1 MSILSSHAASWH
13 SDKWYRRAWY
23 IWPQVASLL
32 VIGWVF
38 AGNPPWARPEPQPP
52 SRPRQPPPPRPIPRP
67 DTGASSGYRL
77 GQECATGWSA
87 QECAI
92 WRLTGVH
99 NYIAVSKPLEI
110 SASGLTT
117 PAVQLAGGHYEMPGY
132 RWVSD
137 DIQVGGKPYTR
148 IGLVWAPVDAQLR
161 SKYVVDG
168 FRGISLGDRVSFKSS
183 DYQEYQCTPSE
194 QFEGVT

>member
-1 MSILSSHAASWH
+1 MRDLA
-13 SDKWYRRAWY
+13 
-23 IWPQVASLL
+23 
-32 VIGWVF
+32 
-38 AGNPPWARPEPQPP
+38 
-52 SRPRQPPPPRPIPRP
+52 
-67 DTGASSGYRL
+67 
-77 GQECATGWSA
+77 
-87 QECAI
+87 
-92 WRLTGVH
+92 GVH

-117 PAVQLAGGHYEMPGY
+117 PVQLAGGHYEMPGY

-161 SKYVVDG
+161 SNYVVDG
-168 FRGISLGDRVSFKSS
+168 FRGISLGDRVSFNSS

-194 QFEGVT
+194 QFEGVTWCNKQRVEEEARGSYHHTRSLTHATGPSII